1 MVKTSLADI
10 RVLFTGRD
18 SNCQNKANTFLLG
31 LTCVLIPEVSHSVL
45 QLWGDLVLECSPQ
58 LVILHPFFPRM
69 LRQKLYTRV
78 TTAERR
84 FWNIYARKT
93 WQSKGTKRSLWHWIY
108 DFFLALY
115 FYVHI
120 TGSSWNNFGKIYT
133 VYKSILQCNI
143 SNTWR
148 TASFDIMVQFR
159 FKNYFSI
166 RLNFVTVDICLILVF
181 AKYVSVY

>member
-10 RVLFTGRD
+10 WVLFTGRD
-18 SNCQNKANTFLLG
+18 ANCQNKVKTFLLG
-31 LTCVLIPEVSHSVL
+31 LTCVVIPKYHIQSFSYEVIWSLNAAHSSLFCILSFHGCSDKNSTLVSRL
-45 QLWGDLVLECSPQ
+45 QREDFETFTLEKPDRAKEQRDHCDTG
-58 LVILHPFFPRM
+58 L
-69 LRQKLYTRV
+69 
-78 TTAERR
+78 
-84 FWNIYARKT
+84 
-93 WQSKGTKRSLWHWIY
+93 
-108 DFFLALY
+108 FLALY

-143 SNTWR
+143 SDTWR

-159 FKNYFSI
+159 FENYFSI

-181 AKYVSVY
+181 VKYVSVY